1 MCGIILL
8 IGSQLKYSD
17 QPEEIFN
24 RQSHR
29 GPDHS
34 KMITF
39 KNEFETIIVGH
50 HRLSIINPDNEN
62 ANQPFESDEDILVVN
77 GEVYNYAE
85 LATSTVS
92 SDCEV
97 ILFLLRDLMKQK
109 RLTNDI
115 VSKIISRLDA
125 DYAFIYYHKK
135 SDTIIVGRDHVGL
148 KPLYAGYTKD
158 TNQLIGFSSEA
169 KCFTGPNRKIK
180 HVKPGTVEI
189 HPKGSVVSRF
199 KIKNNTMTECIV
211 LRNLISKAVEKR
223 IEHSDV
229 PVCLLCSGGV
239 DSSII
244 TTLASVLYPHRQFK
258 AYVIEYT
265 GGGLGSD
272 SFYAKLVTDP
282 LPNVELEVFKFD
294 FQTAIKAL
302 PDVIQLFESSDIQ
315 VIRAGIPMYLLAKH
329 ISETSDYKVI
339 LSGEG
344 ADELFMGYSYFSLKE
359 PTNEQA
365 QSESRRLVNNLH
377 DFDIL
382 RAERSFSSNGLEL
395 RVPFLDRHVV
405 NYVLEISPSL
415 RLPQVK
421 LGSEH
426 MPKIEKHILR
436 KSFEYLGIPE
446 SVLWRQ
452 KERLSDGVGFGWIPD
467 LMRHFNQKET
477 DEYDFIFKQLYSDS
491 IKKIKRKIP
500 QWALVDVDTNDAIFI
515 NN

>member
-24 RQSHR
+24 RQSYR

-34 KMITF
+34 KLITF
-39 KNEFETIIVGH
+39 KKDLETIMIGH
-50 HRLSIINPDNEN
+50 HRLSIINPDKN

-85 LATSTVS
+85 LAVHKVS

-97 ILFLLRDLMKQK
+97 ILFLLRDLMKEKQ
-109 RLTNDI
+109 LTNEI
-115 VSKIISRLDA
+115 VSKVISRLDA

-135 SDTIIVGRDHVGL
+135 NDTIIVGRDHVGL

-169 KCFTGPNRKIK
+169 KCLTGPNRKIK

-189 HPKGSVVSRF
+189 HPKGSVVSKF
-199 KIKNNTMTECIV
+199 QIKNNTLTEYIV
-211 LRNLISKAVEKR
+211 LRNLITKAVEKR
-223 IEHSDV
+223 IIHSDV

-244 TTLASVLYPHRQFK
+244 TTLASVLFPQRQFK

-294 FQTAIKAL
+294 FDTAIKVL

-395 RVPFLDRHVV
+395 RVPFLDVHVV
-405 NYVLEISPSL
+405 NYVLELNPSL
-415 RLPQVK
+415 RLPSRGAV
-421 LGSEH
+421 
-426 MPKIEKHILR
+426 KIEKHILR
-436 KSFEYLGIPE
+436 KSFEYLGIPDT
-446 SVLWRQ
+446 VLWRQ

-467 LMRHFNQKET
+467 LMRHFNQKEI
-477 DEYDFIFKQLYSDS
+477 DEYDFIFKRLYTDS

-500 QWALVDVDTNDAIFI
+500 KWAATTENKDTIFI
-515 NN
+515 NNQ